1 MTFEIRWAE
10 SSFKKLQK
18 LDHKVQTRIM
28 EKLDEVAKDPF
39 LVAKKLTGVNL
50 YSIRV
55 GDYRVI
61 VSIEKNKMIVFVI
74 DPDYRS
80 KIYKKLS
87 KVQ

>member
-1 MTFEIRWAE
+1 
-10 SSFKKLQK
+10 
-18 LDHKVQTRIM
+18 M

-39 LVAKKLTGVNL
+39 LVAKKLTGLNL

-55 GDYRVI
+55 GDYKVI

-80 KIYKKLS
+80 KIYKKL
-87 KVQ
+87 

>member
-1 MTFEIRWAE
+1 MTFEIRWTE

-18 LDHKVQTRIM
+18 LDRLAQRRIV
-28 EKLDEVAKDPF
+28 EKLDEAASDPF
-39 LVAKKLTGVNL
+39 AVAKKLTGVNL

-74 DPDYRS
+74 DLGHRNN
-80 KIYKKLS
+80 IYKKL
-87 KVQ
+87 